1 MRSTNSFGEF
11 AHRTSLSNCGG
22 AMAKPGCSPYL
33 HNMDRLFDFLVP
45 AVLLAVLSA
54 LGMGLYSLF
63 RGGDFGRS
71 YSNKLM
77 RLRVVLQ
84 FVAIIVLVAAFWWRT
99 R

>member
-1 MRSTNSFGEF
+1 
-11 AHRTSLSNCGG
+11 
-22 AMAKPGCSPYL
+22 
-33 HNMDRLFDFLVP
+33 MDRLFDFLIPVSLG
-45 AVLLAVLSA
+45 AVLVTLA
-54 LGMGLYSLF
+54 LGLFALY

-99 R
+99 RG